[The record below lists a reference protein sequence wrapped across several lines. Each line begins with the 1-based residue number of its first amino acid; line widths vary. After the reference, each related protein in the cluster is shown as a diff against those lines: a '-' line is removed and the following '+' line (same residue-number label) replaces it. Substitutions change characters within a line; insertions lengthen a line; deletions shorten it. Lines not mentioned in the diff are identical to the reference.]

1 MPPKKA
7 TKRANSKGRKKKGPS
22 TVAAKA
28 IIVLRDELIAAGNDS
43 EAVGAACK
51 GMYKCDKLADKKCL
65 DDIMEKLKAFKKGG
79 ALGGKVGG
87 RTRSRSRSSSRK
99 SSAKKP
105 RSSSSAKKPRSSSR
119 KSSAKKPRSR
129 SKSKKPRSSSRKSKA
144 KKPRSSSRKSKA
156 KKPRSSSR
164 AR

>member
-7 TKRANSKGRKKKGPS
+7 TKRASSKGRKKKGP
-22 TVAAKA
+22 TTETAKA
-28 IIVLRDELIAAGNDS
+28 IIVLRDKLIADGNDS

-65 DDIMEKLKAFKKGG
+65 DGIMEKLKAFKKGG

-99 SSAKKP
+99 PSAKKP
-105 RSSSSAKKPRSSSR
+105 RSSSKSKKPRSSSR

-129 SKSKKPRSSSRKSKA
+129 SKSSSSRKR
-144 KKPRSSSRKSKA
+144 KPKSK
-156 KKPRSSSR
+156 
-164 AR
+164 